1 MTDYKNQNHSFN
13 YLCHIG
19 WRYKH
24 ILQLVFVSF
33 SGCTSGQQQFFRIP
47 PSDVS
52 AAIGQTTIISCV
64 VGSQAGRV
72 QWTKGGLTLGKHFNT
87 ALSNSNQRKLEKSFA
102 NLILTQIIYNVWLHW
117 LDRSFFISLETTAV
131 FLSFFNV

>member
-1 MTDYKNQNHSFN
+1 MNAKYIL
-13 YLCHIG
+13 YLIFG
-19 WRYKH
+19 
-24 ILQLVFVSF
+24 LF

-87 ALSNSNQRKLEKSFA
+87 ALSNSNQRKLEKVFCKSDTDPNHLQCMVA
-102 NLILTQIIYNVWLHW
+102 LT
-117 LDRSFFISLETTAV
+117 
-131 FLSFFNV
+131 

>member
-1 MTDYKNQNHSFN
+1 MTDYKNQNHSF
-13 YLCHIG
+13 CHIG
-19 WRYKH
+19 WRYKY

-87 ALSNSNQRKLEKSFA
+87 ALSNSNQRKLEKVFCKSDTDPNHLQCMVALTWQKLFYFFRNHCGFSF
-102 NLILTQIIYNVWLHW
+102 
-117 LDRSFFISLETTAV
+117 V
-131 FLSFFNV
+131 F

>member
-1 MTDYKNQNHSFN
+1 MTDYKNQNNSFLIYRKQIIN
-13 YLCHIG
+13 IWMKVKIYSTTH
-19 WRYKH
+19 
-24 ILQLVFVSF
+24 FFSF

-87 ALSNSNQRKLEKSFA
+87 ALSNSNQRKLEK
-102 NLILTQIIYNVWLHW
+102 
-117 LDRSFFISLETTAV
+117 V
-131 FLSFFNV
+131 FCKSDTDPNHLQCMVAWT